1 MFNRRDIL
9 KLSALFTNISCA
21 GPVAAAARPK
31 RVIIAGAGLAGLSCA
46 WELSRRDHDVVVL
59 EASNRTGGHVRTI
72 REGLADGLY
81 ADGGAEHFTR
91 PGYELYR
98 NYVKEFDLPVLA
110 YPHRE
115 NMLKVVNGGMV
126 SEQEAVAIKT
136 LKASGYNQREIDY
149 ITKKHSRDLTE
160 LYLGRYIEKIRDE
173 YQPFGVGLD
182 QLDDCSVTHLL
193 HQA

>member
-1 MFNRRDIL
+1 MVNRRDVL
-9 KLSALFTNISCA
+9 KLAALFTDIAS
-21 GPVAAAARPK
+21 PWPAAPAVRPK

-46 WELSRRDHDVVVL
+46 WELSKRGHDVVVL

-115 NMLKVVNGGMV
+115 NILKVVDGRMV
-126 SEQEAVAIKT
+126 SEREAVALRT
-136 LKASGYNQREIDY
+136 LKASGYNQRD
-149 ITKKHSRDLTE
+149 R
-160 LYLGRYIEKIRDE
+160 LYNQKAFARSDGFV
-173 YQPFGVGLD
+173 PGA
-182 QLDDCSVTHLL
+182 L
-193 HQA
+193 HREDPG